1 MWSKSYS
8 TITKEVSKE
17 QLWKLFADVNNWHT
31 WDDGIEYTSMNGPF
45 EQGIIFLLKPKGG
58 PKVKVQ
64 LTEVS
69 KPTAFTD
76 VTFFPLAKMYDAHLF
91 EETPDGLKITNTIT
105 VTGLLG
111 FLFVKLVASDI
122 VNKLPADVQKQI
134 AAAKNL

>member
-17 QLWKLFADVNNWHT
+17 QLWQLFADVDNWHT

-45 EQGIIFLLKPKGG
+45 EQGTIFFLKPKGG

-111 FLFVKLVASDI
+111 FLFVKLVANDI